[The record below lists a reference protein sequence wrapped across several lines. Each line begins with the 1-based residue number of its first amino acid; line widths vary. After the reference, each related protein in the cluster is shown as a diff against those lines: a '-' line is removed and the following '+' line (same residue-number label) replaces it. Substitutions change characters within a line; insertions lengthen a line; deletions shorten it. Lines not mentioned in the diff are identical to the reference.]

1 MKRLIFWLITF
12 AAILGA
18 WFSMPRAETNIPREY
33 VMLTPPGDLDSSDTL
48 AAGRDIYL
56 ANCASCHGTT
66 GNGQG
71 TTRPSFGPKP
81 ADFTDR
87 QRMQKLL
94 PQYLF
99 WRISEGGR
107 IEPFRAQGSIM
118 PAWKHPL
125 TVEQR
130 WQVIAY
136 IRTLSR

>member
-1 MKRLIFWLITF
+1 MRRMVFWLITF

-18 WFSMPRAETNIPREY
+18 CFTYNANPVPNEY
-33 VMLTPPGDLDSSDTL
+33 ASAAPPVSLDSPDTI
-48 AAGRDIYL
+48 AAGKTIFL
-56 ANCASCHGTT
+56 ADCVPCHGIA

-71 TTRPSFGPKP
+71 ATNPAFGTQP

-87 QRMQKLL
+87 ARMQTLS

-107 IEPFRAQGSIM
+107 VEPFRAQGSIM
-118 PAWKHPL
+118 PAWKFQL
-125 TVEQR
+125 TPEQR

-136 IRTLSR
+136 ILTLAR